1 MSDPKFDEGQAID
14 FGLGDFK
21 DAGFLHGSTVR
32 VVEARYGKM
41 VVPAQYQTAKTPIPD
56 RIGAKF
62 TLAIKK
68 QDGTEKVLDRPQ
80 EYSTGIQWDGDDS
93 TATVSPDG
101 KRLVA
106 KKGFRGFS
114 KNCDFY
120 HLLETARDAGFPED
134 GFKGDISVFD
144 GLTFQ
149 MSSEPNPRTK
159 DGKPKPFFGLLLNDG
174 NVGSPT
180 ASATPASSAV
190 SEPEVSVSPAIIA
203 AGITALSTMISESPN
218 QSVTRRDVAAKVP
231 PIADKNGWDVGIRT
245 GVMQALFD
253 LPKLKVIAAAAN
265 LKVNGETVSA

>member
-1 MSDPKFDEGQAID
+1 MSELKFDEGAELT

-21 DAGFLHGSTVR
+21 EAGFLHGGTVR
-32 VVEARYGKM
+32 IIEARYGKM
-41 VVPAQYQTAKTPIPD
+41 TVPAQYQPANNPIPD
-56 RIGAKF
+56 RIGAQFK
-62 TLAIKK
+62 LAIKK
-68 QDGTEKVLDRPQ
+68 QDGTETILERAQ
-80 EYSTGIQWDGDDS
+80 EYSTGIPWAGENS

-101 KRLVA
+101 KRLLA

-149 MSSEPNPRTK
+149 MVSESNPRTK
-159 DGKPKPFFGLLLNDG
+159 DGKPKPFFGLLLTGGVAGFNI
-174 NVGSPT
+174 
-180 ASATPASSAV
+180 ATPTTQAV
-190 SEPEVSVSPAIIA
+190 PATSVTVNPDIVA
-203 AGITALSTMISESPN
+203 AGVIALSTMIADSPTK
-218 QSVTRRDVAAKVP
+218 SITRRDVASKVP
-231 PIADKNGWDVGIRT
+231 PIADKNNWDAVTRT

-253 LPKLKVIAAAAN
+253 LPKLQVIAEAAG